1 MEIGKVYLLGAGP
14 GDPGLITVKAAGIL
28 EKAEVI
34 VYDRL
39 ASDRLLKNCR
49 PDAELIY
56 VGKAAADHAL
66 PQDKINQ
73 LLVDKA
79 LEGKTVARLKGGDP
93 FVFGRGGEEAE
104 TLAVAGVPFEVV
116 PGVSSSV
123 AVPAYAGIPVTHRA
137 AASSFAVVT
146 GHEDPTKAE
155 SRLDWT
161 KFGADTLVILMGTT
175 NLPNIVA
182 GLRAAGRAAATP
194 AAVIEKGTTPEQR
207 VITGTLADI
216 VAKANAAEVK
226 PPAILVVGEVVNLRH
241 RLAWFDNR
249 PLFGKKVL
257 VTRSRTQAS
266 ELSAVLCELG
276 AVPLEL
282 PVISIT
288 TGDDAGLDRAIG
300 DDTNFDWVVFTS
312 ANGVEA
318 FFTRLAAACKDARWF
333 GGGKVAAIGPA
344 TAASL
349 ECRGIRPDLMPA
361 EYTAEAVLSEFAES
375 DITGK
380 RFLLPRA
387 DIAPPLL
394 AEGLRRKGAVV
405 VEIAAYRTLGDS
417 GTTPEQ
423 AAKSVAKA
431 DIITFCSSSTV
442 EHLLKLVPVSKI
454 SENII
459 IACIGPVTAATAE
472 KLGLRVDVVAA
483 EHTIPGLV
491 DAMEEYLE
499 SRTSQ

>member
-1 MEIGKVYLLGAGP
+1 MKKGKVYLLGAGP
-14 GDPGLITVKAAGIL
+14 GDPGLITVKAADVL
-28 EKAEVI
+28 KKAEVV

-39 ASDRLLKNCR
+39 ASDRLLDYCR

-56 VGKAAADHAL
+56 VGKSAADHAL

-79 LEGKTVARLKGGDP
+79 LEGKIVARLKGGDP

-104 TLAVAGVPFEVV
+104 VLVTSGIPFEVV

-146 GHEDPTKAE
+146 GHEDPTKTE
-155 SRLDWT
+155 SHLDWA
-161 KFGADTLVILMGTT
+161 KFGADTLVVLMGTG
-175 NLPNIVA
+175 NLPNIVS
-182 GLRAAGRAAATP
+182 GLIDAGRPAATP
-194 AAVIEKGTTPEQR
+194 AAVIEKGTTPAQR
-207 VITGTLADI
+207 VVTGTLASI
-216 VAKANAAEVK
+216 VDKVKTAAMK
-226 PPAILVVGEVVNLRH
+226 PPAILVVGEVVSLRD

-266 ELSAVLCELG
+266 ELASLLAERG
-276 AVPLEL
+276 ASPLEL
-282 PVISIT
+282 PVISIE
-288 TGDDAGLDRAIG
+288 TGDDAALDKAIG
-300 DDTNFDWVVFTS
+300 DHETFDWFVFTS

-318 FFTRLAAACKDARWF
+318 FLNRLVAAGKDARWF
-333 GGGKVAAIGPA
+333 GGGKIAAIGPA
-344 TAASL
+344 TAAAL
-349 ECRGIRPDLMPA
+349 GCRGIKADFMPSD
-361 EYTAEAVLSEFAES
+361 YTAEAILSELDGAE
-375 DITGK
+375 IRGK
-380 RFLLPRA
+380 CFLLPRA

-394 AEGLRRKGAVV
+394 ADGLRNNGATV
-405 VEIAAYRTLGDS
+405 VEIAAYRTLGDR

-423 AAKSVAKA
+423 AREHVSKA

-442 EHLLKLVPVSKI
+442 EHLLKLVPASGI
-454 SENII
+454 ADDII
-459 IACIGPVTAATAE
+459 IACIGPVTAETAIR
-472 KLGLRVDVVAA
+472 LGLRVDIVAK

-491 DAMEEYLE
+491 EAIEDYFKQ
-499 SRTSQ
+499 RTIR

>member
-1 MEIGKVYLLGAGP
+1 MKQGKVYLLGAGP
-14 GDPGLITVKAAGIL
+14 GDPGLITVKAAEVL
-28 EKAEVI
+28 KKADVI

-39 ASDRLLKNCR
+39 ASDRLLEYCR
-49 PDAELIY
+49 PGADLIY

-79 LEGKTVARLKGGDP
+79 LEGKVVARLKGGDP

-104 TLAVAGVPFEVV
+104 VLVASGVPFEVV

-146 GHEDPTKAE
+146 GHEDPNKTE
-155 SRLDWT
+155 SRVDWS
-161 KFGADTLVILMGTT
+161 KFGSDTLVVLMGTG

-182 GLRAAGRAAATP
+182 GLTAAGRASDTP
-194 AAVIEKGTTPEQR
+194 AAVIENGTTPEQR
-207 VITGTLADI
+207 VVTGTLADI
-216 VAKANAAEVK
+216 VGRVKTASVK
-226 PPAILVVGEVVNLRH
+226 PPAILVVGEVVKLRD
-241 RLAWFDNR
+241 RLTWFDNR
-249 PLFGKKVL
+249 PLSSRKVL

-266 ELSAVLCELG
+266 ELASVLAGRG

-282 PVISIT
+282 PVISIEM
-288 TGDDAGLDRAIG
+288 GDNVELDQTIG
-300 DDTNFDWVVFTS
+300 GSEEFDWVVFTS
-312 ANGVEA
+312 ANGVDALFNRLEA
-318 FFTRLAAACKDARWF
+318 LGKDARWF
-333 GGGKVAAIGPA
+333 GGKKIAAIGPA
-344 TAASL
+344 TAAAL
-349 ECRGIRPDLMPA
+349 AGHGIKADFMPA
-361 EYTAEAVLSEFAES
+361 EYTAEAILSELDEAE
-375 DITGK
+375 IRGK

-394 AEGLRRKGAVV
+394 ADGLRKKSAVV

-417 GTTPEQ
+417 GTTSEQ
-423 AAKSVAKA
+423 AQELVSNA

-442 EHLLKLVPVSKI
+442 EHLMKLVPASGIGGDVI
-454 SENII
+454 V
-459 IACIGPVTAATAE
+459 ACIGPVTAETAK
-472 KLGLRVDVVAA
+472 KLGLRVDVVAQ

-491 DAMEEYLE
+491 DAIEECLK
-499 SRTSQ
+499 SRMSR